1 MRATYRDGTG
11 PPVTFPSRRACD
23 LPVVPRVWWAPR
35 RWCHHDAVAYFTAV
49 VARAGSAWRAR
60 DVELDE
66 AGGDLDGLADV
77 LRSVAVDD
85 EPVIAVL
92 EHEDEWFALFRVDG
106 DEEPRLFVSD
116 LPAASLSGYA
126 ELLAPAA
133 DVQLAGDA
141 SEPATEAE
149 AEADDEDDDGGS
161 APVVVTA
168 AWAGDADLLE
178 DLGVS
183 GTALRR
189 LVEQHGED
197 PAAVLVDVG
206 EQIGFGELLEAL
218 R

>member
-1 MRATYRDGTG
+1 VR
-11 PPVTFPSRRACD
+11 
-23 LPVVPRVWWAPR
+23 
-35 RWCHHDAVAYFTAV
+35 VAYFTAV
-49 VARAGSAWRAR
+49 LARAGSSWRAR
-60 DVELDE
+60 DVELE
-66 AGGDLDGLADV
+66 EGDSLADLADV
-77 LRSVAVDD
+77 LRTVAVDD
-85 EPVIAVL
+85 EPVIALL